1 MENVIVILLV
11 VGIVGLLWM
20 LLMVM
25 RQIREICRQ
34 LSYIEK
40 EDTNRFITVQIRGF
54 GIGKMVNHM
63 NDILLKERNRRKV
76 YMEKEERIQQVY
88 TNLSHDIRTP
98 LTSMD
103 GYVQLLEQVKDEE
116 KQKKYLGIIRERIE
130 SLKEIL
136 EELFTFTK
144 LKDPDYE
151 LALRE
156 LSVNRLLKQT
166 IFSYYDNWQV
176 RGIEPQLEI
185 AEEEFQILGNETALK
200 RTFQNIIKNALLH
213 GKSDIFIGLRKEGK
227 QVVVLFENSISDDR
241 QIDAEQVFERFY
253 KGDASRTHTSTGL
266 GLSIAKEFVEL
277 MQGEISARVEDGR
290 FGIEIRFPVES
301 NMPTFYHSL

>member
-1 MENVIVILLV
+1 MKDVILIILT

-20 LLMVM
+20 LFMVM
-25 RQIREICRQ
+25 RQIKEICRQ

-40 EDTNRFITVQIRGF
+40 EDTNRIVTVQISGF
-54 GIGKMVNHM
+54 GIGKMVNYM

-76 YMEKEERIQQVY
+76 YMDKEERIQQVY

-103 GYVQLLEQVKDEE
+103 GYVQLLGQVKDEE
-116 KQKKYLGIIRERIE
+116 KQKKYLRIIRERIE

-176 RGIEPQLEI
+176 RGIEPQLDI
-185 AEEEFQILGNETALK
+185 VEEEIKILGNETALK

-213 GKSDIFIGLRKEGK
+213 GKKDIFIGLQKEG
-227 QVVVLFENSISDDR
+227 QQAVLLFENSISGEQQVDTD
-241 QIDAEQVFERFY
+241 QIFERFY
-253 KGDASRTHTSTGL
+253 KGDVSRTHASTGL

-277 MQGEISARVEDGR
+277 MQGEISASVVEGR
-290 FGIEIRFPVES
+290 FEIEIRFPIC
-301 NMPTFYHSL
+301 

>member
-1 MENVIVILLV
+1 MKNVILIILA

-25 RQIREICRQ
+25 RQIKEICRQ

-40 EDTNRFITVQIRGF
+40 EDTNRIVTVQIRGF
-54 GIGKMVNHM
+54 GIGKMENHI

-76 YMEKEERIQQVY
+76 YMDKEERIQQVY

-103 GYVQLLEQVKDEE
+103 GYVQLLGQVKDEE
-116 KQKKYLGIIRERIE
+116 KQKKYLKIIRERIE

-176 RGIEPQLEI
+176 RGIEPQLDI
-185 AEEEFQILGNETALK
+185 VEEEIKILGNETALK

-213 GKSDIFIGLRKEGK
+213 GKKDIFIGLQKEG
-227 QVVVLFENSISDDR
+227 QQAVLLFENSISGEQQVDTD
-241 QIDAEQVFERFY
+241 QIFERFY
-253 KGDASRTHTSTGL
+253 KGDASRTHASTGL
-266 GLSIAKEFVEL
+266 GLSNAKEFVEL
-277 MQGEISARVEDGR
+277 MQGEISASVVEGR
-290 FGIEIRFPVES
+290 FKIEIRFPIC
-301 NMPTFYHSL
+301 

>member
-1 MENVIVILLV
+1 MKNVILIILA

-25 RQIREICRQ
+25 RQIKEICRQ

-40 EDTNRFITVQIRGF
+40 EDTNRIVTVQISGF
-54 GIGKMVNHM
+54 GIGKMVNYM

-103 GYVQLLEQVKDEE
+103 GYVQLLGQVKDEE
-116 KQKKYLGIIRERIE
+116 KQKKYLRIIRERIE

-151 LALRE
+151 LALSE
-156 LSVNRLLKQT
+156 LNVNRLLKQT

-185 AEEEFQILGNETALK
+185 AEEELKILGNETALK

-213 GKSDIFIGLRKEGK
+213 GKKDIFIGLQKEGQ
-227 QVVVLFENSISDDR
+227 QVVLLFENSISGEQ
-241 QIDAEQVFERFY
+241 QIDTEQVFERFY

-277 MQGEISARVEDGR
+277 MQGEISARVVDGR
-290 FGIEIRFPVES
+290 FGIEIRFPICQ
-301 NMPTFYHSL
+301 

>member
-1 MENVIVILLV
+1 MKDIILIILA
-11 VGIVGLLWM
+11 VGILGLLWM

-25 RQIREICRQ
+25 RQIKDICRQ

-40 EDTNRFITVQIRGF
+40 EDTNRIVTVQIRGF
-54 GIGKMVNHM
+54 GIGKMVNHI

-76 YMEKEERIQQVY
+76 YMDKEERIQQVY

-103 GYVQLLEQVKDEE
+103 GYVQLLGQVKDEE
-116 KQKKYLGIIRERIE
+116 KQKKYLMIIRERIE

-166 IFSYYDNWQV
+166 IFSYYDNWKV
-176 RGIEPQLEI
+176 RGIEPQLDI
-185 AEEEFQILGNETALK
+185 VEEETKILGNETALK

-213 GKSDIFIGLRKEGK
+213 GKKDIFIGLQKEGQ
-227 QVVVLFENSISDDR
+227 QVVLLFENSILGEQQVDTD
-241 QIDAEQVFERFY
+241 QIFERFY
-253 KGDASRTHTSTGL
+253 KGDASRTHASTGL

-277 MQGEISARVEDGR
+277 MQGEISASVVEGR
-290 FGIEIRFPVES
+290 FKIEIRFPIC
-301 NMPTFYHSL
+301 

>member
-1 MENVIVILLV
+1 MKDVILIILA

-20 LLMVM
+20 LLMLM
-25 RQIREICRQ
+25 RQIKEICRQ

-40 EDTNRFITVQIRGF
+40 EDTNRIVTVQISVF
-54 GIGKMVNHM
+54 GIGKMVNYM
-63 NDILLKERNRRKV
+63 NDIFLKERNRRKV
-76 YMEKEERIQQVY
+76 YMDKEERIQQVY

-103 GYVQLLEQVKDEE
+103 GYVQLLGQVKDEE
-116 KQKKYLGIIRERIE
+116 KQKKYLRIIRERIE

-151 LALRE
+151 LALSE

-166 IFSYYDNWQV
+166 IFSYYDNWQIK
-176 RGIEPQLEI
+176 GIEPQLEI
-185 AEEEFQILGNETALK
+185 AEEEWKILGNETALK

-213 GKSDIFIGLRKEGK
+213 GKKDIFIGLQKEGQ
-227 QVVVLFENSISDDR
+227 QVVLLFENSMSGEQ
-241 QIDAEQVFERFY
+241 QIDTEQVFERFY
-253 KGDASRTHTSTGL
+253 KGDASRTHISTGL

-277 MQGEISARVEDGR
+277 MQGEISARVVDGR
-290 FGIEIRFPVES
+290 FGIEIRFPICQ
-301 NMPTFYHSL
+301 

>member
-1 MENVIVILLV
+1 MKDIILIILA
-11 VGIVGLLWM
+11 VGILGLLWM

-25 RQIREICRQ
+25 RQIKDICRQ

-40 EDTNRFITVQIRGF
+40 EDTNRIVTVQIRGF
-54 GIGKMVNHM
+54 GIGKMENHI

-76 YMEKEERIQQVY
+76 YMDKEERIQQVY

-103 GYVQLLEQVKDEE
+103 GYVQLLGQVKDEE
-116 KQKKYLGIIRERIE
+116 KQKKYLRIIRERIE

-151 LALRE
+151 LVLSE
-156 LSVNRLLKQT
+156 LNVNRLLKQT

-185 AEEEFQILGNETALK
+185 TEEEMKILGNETALK

-213 GKSDIFIGLRKEGK
+213 GKKDIFIGLQKEGQ
-227 QVVVLFENSISDDR
+227 QVVLLFENSMSGER
-241 QIDAEQVFERFY
+241 QIDTEQVFERFY

-277 MQGEISARVEDGR
+277 MQGEISARVVDGR
-290 FGIEIRFPVES
+290 FGIEIRFPIC
-301 NMPTFYHSL
+301 

>member
-1 MENVIVILLV
+1 MKDIILIILA
-11 VGIVGLLWM
+11 VGILGLLWM

-25 RQIREICRQ
+25 RQIKDICRQ

-40 EDTNRFITVQIRGF
+40 EDTNRIVTVQIRGF
-54 GIGKMVNHM
+54 GIGKMVNHI

-76 YMEKEERIQQVY
+76 YMDKEERIQQVY

-103 GYVQLLEQVKDEE
+103 GYVQLLGQVKDEE
-116 KQKKYLGIIRERIE
+116 KQKKYLMIIRERIE

-166 IFSYYDNWQV
+166 IFSYYDNWKV
-176 RGIEPQLEI
+176 RGIEPQLDI
-185 AEEEFQILGNETALK
+185 VEEETKILGNETALK

-213 GKSDIFIGLRKEGK
+213 GKKDIFIGLQKEGQ
-227 QVVVLFENSISDDR
+227 QVVLLFENSILGEQQVDTD
-241 QIDAEQVFERFY
+241 QIFERFY
-253 KGDASRTHTSTGL
+253 KGDASRTHASTGL

-277 MQGEISARVEDGR
+277 MQGEISARVVEGR
-290 FGIEIRFPVES
+290 FKIEIRFAIC
-301 NMPTFYHSL
+301 

>member
-1 MENVIVILLV
+1 MKNVILIILA

-25 RQIREICRQ
+25 RQIKEICRQ

-40 EDTNRFITVQIRGF
+40 EETNRIVTVQISVF

-103 GYVQLLEQVKDEE
+103 GYVQLLGQVKDEE
-116 KQKKYLGIIRERIE
+116 KQKKYLRIIRERIE

-151 LALRE
+151 LVLSE
-156 LSVNRLLKQT
+156 LNVNRLLKQT
-166 IFSYYDNWQV
+166 IFSYYDNWQA

-185 AEEEFQILGNETALK
+185 AEEEWKILGNETALK

-213 GKSDIFIGLRKEGK
+213 GKKDIFIGLQKEGQ
-227 QVVVLFENSISDDR
+227 QVVLLFENSISGEQ
-241 QIDAEQVFERFY
+241 QIDMEQVFERFY
-253 KGDASRTHTSTGL
+253 KGDASRTHASTGL

-277 MQGEISARVEDGR
+277 MQGAISARVVDGR
-290 FGIEIRFPVES
+290 FGIEIRFPICQ
-301 NMPTFYHSL
+301 

>member
-40 EDTNRFITVQIRGF
+40 EDTNRIITVQIRGF

-151 LALRE
+151 LALGV
-156 LSVNRLLKQT
+156 LNINRLLKQT
-166 IFSYYDNWQV
+166 IFSYYDNWQA

-213 GKSDIFIGLRKEGK
+213 GKSDIFIGLRKERK

-241 QIDAEQVFERFY
+241 PIDVEQVFERFY

-290 FGIEIRFPVES
+290 FGIEIRFPVS
-301 NMPTFYHSL
+301 CNS

>member
-1 MENVIVILLV
+1 MKDIILIILA
-11 VGIVGLLWM
+11 VGILGLLWM

-25 RQIREICRQ
+25 RQIKDICRQ

-40 EDTNRFITVQIRGF
+40 EDTNRIVTVQIRGF
-54 GIGKMVNHM
+54 GIGKMENHI

-76 YMEKEERIQQVY
+76 YMDKEERIQQVY

-103 GYVQLLEQVKDEE
+103 GYVQLLGQVKDEE
-116 KQKKYLGIIRERIE
+116 KQKKYLKIIRERIE

-176 RGIEPQLEI
+176 RGIEPQLDI
-185 AEEEFQILGNETALK
+185 VEEEIKILGNETALK

-213 GKSDIFIGLRKEGK
+213 GKKDIFIGLQKEG
-227 QVVVLFENSISDDR
+227 QQAVLLFENSISGEQQVDTD
-241 QIDAEQVFERFY
+241 QIFERFY
-253 KGDASRTHTSTGL
+253 KGDASRTHASTGL

-277 MQGEISARVEDGR
+277 MQGEISASVVEGR
-290 FGIEIRFPVES
+290 FKIEIRFPIC
-301 NMPTFYHSL
+301 

>member
-1 MENVIVILLV
+1 MKDVILIILA

-25 RQIREICRQ
+25 RQIKEICRQ

-40 EDTNRFITVQIRGF
+40 EDTNRIVTVQISAF

-103 GYVQLLEQVKDEE
+103 GYVQLLGQVKDEE
-116 KQKKYLGIIRERIE
+116 KQKKYLRIIRERIE

-151 LALRE
+151 LVLSE
-156 LSVNRLLKQT
+156 LNVNRLLKQT

-176 RGIEPQLEI
+176 RGIEPQLDI
-185 AEEEFQILGNETALK
+185 AEEEIKILGNETALK

-213 GKSDIFIGLRKEGK
+213 GKKDIFIGLQKEGQ
-227 QVVVLFENSISDDR
+227 QVVVLFENSMSGEQ
-241 QIDAEQVFERFY
+241 QIDTEQVFERFY
-253 KGDASRTHTSTGL
+253 KGDASRTHASTGL

-277 MQGEISARVEDGR
+277 MQGEISARVVDGR
-290 FGIEIRFPVES
+290 FGIEIRFPICQ
-301 NMPTFYHSL
+301 

>member
-1 MENVIVILLV
+1 MKNVILIILA
-11 VGIVGLLWM
+11 VGIVGLLRM

-25 RQIREICRQ
+25 RQIKEICRQ

-40 EDTNRFITVQIRGF
+40 EETNRIVTVQISVF

-103 GYVQLLEQVKDEE
+103 GYVQLLGQVKDEE
-116 KQKKYLGIIRERIE
+116 KQKKYLRIIRERIE

-151 LALRE
+151 LVLSE
-156 LSVNRLLKQT
+156 LNVNRLLKQT

-176 RGIEPQLEI
+176 RGIEPQLDI
-185 AEEEFQILGNETALK
+185 AEEEIKILGNETALK

-213 GKSDIFIGLRKEGK
+213 GKKDIFIGLQKEGQ
-227 QVVVLFENSISDDR
+227 QVVLLFENSISGEQ
-241 QIDAEQVFERFY
+241 QIDMEQVFERFY
-253 KGDASRTHTSTGL
+253 KGDASRTHASTGL

-277 MQGEISARVEDGR
+277 MQGEISARVVDGR
-290 FGIEIRFPVES
+290 FGIEIRFPICQ
-301 NMPTFYHSL
+301 